1 MATAEVS
8 IIGLGRQSASASK
21 YIAEMQRRLQAQD
34 KVRFKLN
41 AMGTELEGR
50 LEDILDVVRQLH
62 NVPFEAGLPRVY
74 TVLKI
79 DERLDK
85 PTQPRWS
92 RPPPSALRGT
102 ATSWSRRSRRGRAC
116 RSTSSPAARRRGLR
130 SSVRPSAWALPPR
143 VRSS

>member
-8 IIGLGRQSASASK
+8 IIGLGRQSASASE

-85 PTQPRWS
+85 PPPTLQRKTRS
-92 RPPPSALRGT
+92 VQDQKYRP
-102 ATSWSRRSRRGRAC
+102 
-116 RSTSSPAARRRGLR
+116 
-130 SSVRPSAWALPPR
+130 
-143 VRSS
+143 